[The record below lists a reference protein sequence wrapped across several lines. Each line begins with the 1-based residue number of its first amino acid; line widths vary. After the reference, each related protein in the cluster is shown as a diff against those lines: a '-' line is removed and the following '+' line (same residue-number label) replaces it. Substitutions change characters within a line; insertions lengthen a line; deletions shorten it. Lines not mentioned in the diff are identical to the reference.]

1 MRVFKF
7 GGASV
12 KNADAVRNVLH
23 ILRMYPDDQIIVVV
37 SAMDKTTNRLE
48 EVVQSILARREEAF
62 TQQCKEILA
71 FHERIVT
78 ALFSDSQAPIYKFL
92 EEEFQALRKKFD
104 DPISAHFGFEYDQVV
119 SLGEILSSK
128 ILAAFL
134 EQEGLTSAWLDA
146 RKLVRTDAHFKEANI
161 DWGTTEN
168 LIRSSL
174 SEMPTVPCF
183 VTQGF
188 IGHTQEGDTTTLGR
202 EGSDYSA
209 AIFAYALE
217 AKDVTIWK
225 DVPGMLNADPKYFQK
240 TQLLSSIS
248 YREAIEL
255 SYFGASVIH
264 PKTVKPLQ
272 NKGIPLHIKSFISP
286 HEDGTIIQQAHQF
299 DHLIPSFIVKKN
311 QLLITIS
318 ANDFSFINED
328 ALAKIFERFYQNA
341 IKINL
346 MQNSALNFSTLVD
359 SEKVDIEYLIEMFK
373 PEFNCKYNENVELL
387 TIRHYNAPILDE
399 LLRDKTI
406 LLEQRSRQ
414 TARFVYRP

>member
-1 MRVFKF
+1 MRTFL
-7 GGASV
+7 
-12 KNADAVRNVLH
+12 N
-23 ILRMYPDDQIIVVV
+23 
-37 SAMDKTTNRLE
+37 E
-48 EVVQSILARREEAF
+48 EI
-62 TQQCKEILA
+62 
-71 FHERIVT
+71 
-78 ALFSDSQAPIYKFL
+78 
-92 EEEFQALRKKFD
+92 QALRQKFKA
-104 DPISAHFGFEYDQVV
+104 PLSAHLGFEYDQVV

-134 EQEGLTSAWLDA
+134 EQEGLTTAWLDA

-188 IGHTQEGDTTTLGR
+188 IGHTVEGDTTTLGR

-225 DVPGMLNADPKYFQK
+225 DVPGMLNADPKYFQN

-399 LLRDKTI
+399 LLRDKTV

-414 TARFVYRP
+414 TARFVYRT

>member
-23 ILRMYPDDQIIVVV
+23 ILRMYPEDQILVVV

-48 EVVQSILARREEAF
+48 EVVKSILTKQEDEF
-62 TQQCKEILA
+62 TQHLKEIQS
-71 FHERIVT
+71 FHEHIVEE
-78 ALFSDSQAPIYKFL
+78 LFSDTQAPIRTFL
-92 EEEFQALRKKFD
+92 NEEIQALRQKFKA
-104 DPISAHFGFEYDQVV
+104 PLSAHLGFEYDQVV

-134 EQEGLTSAWLDA
+134 EQEGLTTAWLDA

-209 AIFAYALE
+209 AIFAYALK

-286 HEDGTIIQQAHQF
+286 QQDGTIIQQAHQF

-359 SEKVDIEYLIEMFK
+359 SEKVEIEYLIEMLK

-387 TIRHYNAPILDE
+387 TIRHYNAAILDE
-399 LLRDKTI
+399 LLQGKTI

-414 TARFVYRP
+414 TARFVYRT